1 MSRNTSKRDKL
12 LLVGVGLFTS
22 GLALGFTS
30 GWLTRKE
37 TVEEKPKRAD
47 DVLADVKEMFLE
59 EGSIEGSWIEMQPV
73 PYEKFAYKTDGYYGG
88 ISRYENR
95 ELVQYEFIADTKSG
109 SLLELYR
116 L

>member
-1 MSRNTSKRDKL
+1 MSQSLSKRDKHL
-12 LLVGVGLFTS
+12 LTSAGLLAGGLVI
-22 GLALGFTS
+22 GFIS
-30 GWLTRKE
+30 GWMTRKE
-37 TVEEKPKRAD
+37 TVEQQPYRAD
-47 DVLADVKEMFLE
+47 HILTNIKEIFLE

-88 ISRYENR
+88 ISRYEN
-95 ELVQYEFIADTKSG
+95 EDLVQYEFIADTKTG